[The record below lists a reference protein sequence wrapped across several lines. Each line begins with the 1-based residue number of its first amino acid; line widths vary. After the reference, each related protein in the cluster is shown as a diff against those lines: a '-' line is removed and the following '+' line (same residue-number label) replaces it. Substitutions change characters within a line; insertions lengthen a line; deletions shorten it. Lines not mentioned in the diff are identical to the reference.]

1 MPAIPAF
8 LAVLFLATAIPA
20 AQAQTVSTQMR
31 ERAND
36 NRARAVVNC
45 KANRGVDCATAEG
58 LREWIDAERPRPA
71 GQRSA
76 IQMQK
81 LEAERRAQQGGAAGE
96 AALRRSQG
104 TR

>member
-8 LAVLFLATAIPA
+8 LAVLFLATAIPV
-20 AQAQTVSTQMR
+20 AQAQTITPQMR
-31 ERAND
+31 ERAL
-36 NRARAVVNC
+36 ANC
-45 KANRGVDCATAEG
+45 QANRGTDCSSAEG
-58 LREWIDAERPRPA
+58 LKEWIDAERPRPA
-71 GQRSA
+71 DQRSA

-81 LEAERRAQQGGAAGE
+81 LEAARRAQQGGAAGE

>member
-1 MPAIPAF
+1 MPTFSAL
-8 LAVLFLATAIPA
+8 LAALLLATAIPA
-20 AQAQTVSTQMR
+20 AHAQTATAQMR

-36 NRARAVVNC
+36 DRARAVANC

-58 LREWIDAERPRPA
+58 LKEWIDAERPRPA

-81 LEAERRAQQGGAAGE
+81 LEAERRAQQGK
-96 AALRRSQG
+96 R
-104 TR
+104 